1 MSGMS
6 VRVTGMGIATPVAT
20 GCESYAAAIRTG
32 ETRFSILSME
42 SGGETFRFPFSGLNT
57 SSFQPLMEKLP
68 LDGDIIRRA
77 KQFRNVSY
85 STHAGMY
92 CALEA
97 WADAGLHGD
106 NTDLSRVAVIS
117 CGSNTQHA
125 MYKDII
131 DKYHDKLRFINP
143 AYGFGFFDTD
153 IVGVLSEL
161 LKIRGEGYCTGA
173 ASASGNMGIINGC
186 RLLLGGEYDVVLIVA
201 PLMDLSVFEYQAIA
215 ALGAMAPVADVP
227 SAICRPFDKM
237 HNGFVYGQSAGCM
250 ILESAAHAA
259 GRNRSSYGT
268 IKGYGVCMDANRN
281 PNPSAAGEKTAIVK
295 AMAAA
300 NLAPRQISYVNTHGT
315 GSKAGDLAEVEALLG
330 AGLAGVRANSTK
342 SLIGHGLS
350 AAGVVE
356 AITTLLQMNAGFLH
370 PTSNLEDPVTEEI
383 DWVRGTMI
391 AADIEYA
398 VSNGFGFGGINTA
411 IVLSKD

>member
-20 GCESYAAAIRTG
+20 GCRSYTAAISKG

-42 SGGETFRFPFSGLNT
+42 SGGEIFRFPFSGLET
-57 SSFQPLMEKLP
+57 SSFQPLTETLQ
-68 LDGDIIRRA
+68 LDGDIIRKA
-77 KQFRNVSY
+77 KQFRHISH
-85 STHAGMY
+85 STRTGLY

-97 WADAGLHGD
+97 WSDAGLNGD

-125 MYKDII
+125 MYKDIM
-131 DKYHDKLRFINP
+131 DNYHDKLRFINP

-161 LKIRGEGYCTGA
+161 LKIRGEGHCIGA

-186 RLLLGGEYDVVLIVA
+186 RLLLGGEYDVVLVVA

-227 SAICRPFDKM
+227 SAICRPFDRM

-250 ILESAAHAA
+250 ILESETHAA
-259 GRNRSSYGT
+259 ARNRSAYGT
-268 IKGYGVCMDANRN
+268 IRGYGVCMDANRN
-281 PNPSAAGEKTAIVK
+281 PNPSAAGEKTAIIK
-295 AMAAA
+295 AITAA
-300 NLAPRQISYVNTHGT
+300 NLTPAQISYVNTHGT
-315 GSKAGDLAEVEALLG
+315 GSKAGDLAEVEAILG

-356 AITTLLQMNAGFLH
+356 AITTLLQMNGGFLH
-370 PTSNLEDPVTEEI
+370 PTSNLDNPVSNEI

-391 AADIEYA
+391 EAGIEYA